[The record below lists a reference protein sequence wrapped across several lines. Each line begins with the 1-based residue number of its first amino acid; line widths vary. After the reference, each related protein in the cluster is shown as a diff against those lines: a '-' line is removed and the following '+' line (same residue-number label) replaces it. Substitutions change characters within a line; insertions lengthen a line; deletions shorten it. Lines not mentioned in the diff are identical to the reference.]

1 MRWHAVWLLVICL
14 VAPFTRL
21 DAAEP
26 PAATKDKLLLLKL
39 SNLTAASPSADMKR
53 LQQALL
59 RTTGVTHVTLETKKG
74 ELRIAH
80 KANAVIGAIRRAV
93 TANGFVIVDPKPY
106 PGDPA
111 PPLREARR

>member
-1 MRWHAVWLLVICL
+1 MRWLAVWLLVICL
-14 VAPFTRL
+14 LTPLTRL

-26 PAATKDKLLLLKL
+26 PAAAKDKLLLLKL
-39 SNLTAASPSADMKR
+39 SNLTAASSVADMKR
-53 LQQALL
+53 LEQALL
-59 RTTGVTHVTLETKKG
+59 RTAGVTQVTLETKKG

-80 KANAVIGAIRRAV
+80 KANAVIGTIRRAV
-93 TANGFVIVDPKPY
+93 TATGFVIVDPKPY